1 MASNYIIAVLA
12 EEHDKALMKSLLVT
26 FGDRGDNQWAYSEE
40 LASADVVIVDF
51 ELHAQKLP
59 LRGSKQ
65 GHVVVAYSQKAP
77 SNPPTPFMLAKPVR
91 GRDFVKLLER
101 MEDVLTAHDEDEF
114 AKTQRRIVF

>member
-1 MASNYIIAVLA
+1 MASNYMIAILA
-12 EEHDKALMKSLLVT
+12 EEHDKALIKSLLKT
-26 FGDRGDNQWAYSEE
+26 FGDRGDNQWSYTEE
-40 LASADVVIVDF
+40 LANADVVIVDF

-59 LRGSKQ
+59 LRGSKH
-65 GHVVVAYSQKAP
+65 GHIVVAYSQKAP

-101 MEDVLTAHDEDEF
+101 MEDVLTAHDDDEF

>member
-12 EEHDKALMKSLLVT
+12 EEHDKALMKSLLAT
-26 FGDRGDNQWAYSEE
+26 FGDRGDNQWSYSED
-40 LASADVVIVDF
+40 LASADVAVVDF
-51 ELHAQKLP
+51 ETHAQKLP
-59 LRGSKQ
+59 LRGAKH
-65 GHVVVAYSQKAP
+65 GHIVVAYSQSAP

-101 MEDVLTAHDEDEF
+101 MEDVLTSHDEDEF